1 MNPLQ
6 AGLRRRPRVAEVARR
21 RAGHVQAKG
30 DGDAA
35 ASGSEQRRERREGVQ
50 GKGAQRRQ
58 GRKRQRLAGAPRF
71 QGPGC
76 PRGIRSEEYKAE

>member
-35 ASGSEQRRERREGVQ
+35 ASGSEQRREGVQ

-58 GRKRQRLAGAPRF
+58 GRKGQRLAGAPRF
-71 QGPGC
+71 HGPGC